1 MIASTP
7 CGRRPARTVAALL
20 GLLLLAVRPVSA
32 EDNRVEVSPDQRT
45 TVAGTFPSVAKLL
58 EDLCST
64 AGVELQGFDAEDHD
78 ITLRLVRRP
87 LLDVLPV
94 LLARE
99 NYVLGLR
106 SDPTSAGATRVAWI
120 RVTGAKAGPE
130 RSLSLSAGPLT
141 GPTPIPAAE
150 AVIQRLLKKGN
161 ARRRFLETDNALLA
175 ESLKRY
181 PGMTLALGRAREGQ
195 PRKVRR
201 KIEDLIGRIDRA
213 LAAKKR

>member
-1 MIASTP
+1 MIASSHS
-7 CGRRPARTVAALL
+7 GRRPARGAALLL
-20 GLLLLAVRPVSA
+20 GLLLLLVVPPSSA
-32 EDNRVEVSPDQRT
+32 EENRVEVDPDQRT
-45 TVAGTFPSVAKLL
+45 TIAGTFPSVAKLL
-58 EDLCST
+58 EDLCSS
-64 AGVELQGFDAEDHD
+64 ARVELQGFDAEDHEV
-78 ITLRLVRRP
+78 TLRLVRRP
-87 LLDVLPV
+87 LIDVLPV

-99 NYVLGLR
+99 NYVLGLQ
-106 SDPTSAGATRVAWI
+106 TSAGATRVAWV

-130 RSLSLSAGPLT
+130 RSLSLSGDPLA

-150 AVIQRLLKKGN
+150 AVIQRLLKKG
-161 ARRRFLETDNALLA
+161 ASRKRFLNTDNALLA

-201 KIEDLIGRIDRA
+201 KIEDLIGHIDRA